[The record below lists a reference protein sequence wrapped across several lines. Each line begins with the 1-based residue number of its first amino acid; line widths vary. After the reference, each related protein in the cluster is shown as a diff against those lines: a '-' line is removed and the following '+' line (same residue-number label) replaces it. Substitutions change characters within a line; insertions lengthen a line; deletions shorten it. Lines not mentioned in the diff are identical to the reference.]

1 MNSRFAGQVVL
12 ITGASSGI
20 GAELARQFA
29 ADGARVALAAR
40 DGTRLESVAAECRAL
55 GAEALVVVGFF
66 TSMRGVLSGVLC
78 ACYSVASHYAG
89 PIGTAAGGIAG
100 LLEHSGDQRHRQH
113 RHHLCCGDP

>member
-40 DGTRLESVAAECRAL
+40 DGTQRRWLEFDFLRFRNGGQPLLDQLQRQPAQVELQAARQHGHRQL
-55 GAEALVVVGFF
+55 LRVGGREQKFNV
-66 TSMRGVLSGVLC
+66 RWR
-78 ACYSVASHYAG
+78 
-89 PIGTAAGGIAG
+89 
-100 LLEHSGDQRHRQH
+100 LLERLQ
-113 RHHLCCGDP
+113 